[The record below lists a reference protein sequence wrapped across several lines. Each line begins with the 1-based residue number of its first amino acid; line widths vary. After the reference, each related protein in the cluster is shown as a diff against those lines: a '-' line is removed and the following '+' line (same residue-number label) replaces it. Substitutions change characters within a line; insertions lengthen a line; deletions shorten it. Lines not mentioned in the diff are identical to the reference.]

1 MKPPLLIALAVF
13 GAVLGL
19 HFGYHAWQ
27 EARVAAQWVQIAAA
41 PSPSAWTNYLERGD
55 YWLGYSYALAAGFTA
70 FGLAR
75 MVRRRR
81 QAAASVAGGVT
92 MLGVLYG
99 AGCFLVGCCGSPML
113 AVYLSVFGASVLGF
127 IKPIVAAVTTLSVVG
142 SAILLEGRT
151 RRASCEC
158 PPAAGVASGDRP
170 LAAMT
175 GVPWT
180 SRDDAVE

>member
-19 HFGYHAWQ
+19 HFGYHAWE
-27 EARVAAQWVQIAAA
+27 EARVAAQWVPIAAA
-41 PSPSAWTNYLERGD
+41 PGPSAWTAYLERGD

-75 MVRRRR
+75 MVRHRR

-99 AGCFLVGCCGSPML
+99 AGCFLIGCCGSPML
-113 AVYLSVFGASVLGF
+113 AVYLSLFGSSVLGF
-127 IKPIVAAVTTLSVVG
+127 IKPIVAAVTTLTVVG
-142 SAILLEGRT
+142 SAILIARRS

-158 PPAAGVASGDRP
+158 RTQREALQGIDP
-170 LAAMT
+170 LK
-175 GVPWT
+175 P
-180 SRDDAVE
+180 

>member
-1 MKPPLLIALAVF
+1 MKTPLLIALAVF

-41 PSPSAWTNYLERGD
+41 PAPSAWAAYLERGD

-75 MVRRRR
+75 MVRQRR
-81 QAAASVAGGVT
+81 QAATSVAGGVT

-99 AGCFLVGCCGSPML
+99 AGCFLIGCCGSPML
-113 AVYLSVFGASVLGF
+113 AVYLSLFGSSVLGLV
-127 IKPIVAAVTTLSVVG
+127 KPIVAAVTTLSVVG
-142 SAILLEGRT
+142 SAILIARRTRKASCDCPPQPAMVSWGQRGEGRD
-151 RRASCEC
+151 RRPFGS
-158 PPAAGVASGDRP
+158 
-170 LAAMT
+170 
-175 GVPWT
+175 
-180 SRDDAVE
+180 